1 MKELT
6 VEEAALAW
14 AQGKRVEACRKHCV
28 DWQSLVP
35 VAGGEG
41 YYSPQAF
48 VETNHTH
55 PFRFRLAPEP
65 PAKKWRPW
73 SMLEVP
79 VGVLLKQKQAN
90 FKVVL
95 IEFDGNDR
103 IVAGR
108 ERVMSRNGCF
118 ENYEHSIDGGKTWLP
133 CGVEV
138 DA

>member
-1 MKELT
+1 MELT
-6 VEEAALAW
+6 LEQAALAW
-14 AQGKRVEACRKHCV
+14 AQGKRVEAEPIDEGIRSGWKLV
-28 DWQSLVP
+28 DSP
-35 VAGGEG
+35 AERDG
-41 YYSPQAF
+41 YYTATVFAHP
-48 VETNHTH
+48 VEH
-55 PFRFRLAPEP
+55 RFRLAPEP

-90 FKVVL
+90 FKAVL

-118 ENYEHSIDGGKTWLP
+118 ENYKHSLDGGKTWLP